1 MKDIRLENGSNALR
15 GATLSPDGKYLFVS
29 HNLGRFTVPTSQLQ
43 QGWMN
48 TNAMSVVDVASLEFK
63 GAVLLDEPER
73 GAPACGEWSVL
84 RGISLSAIR
93 VLMRSA

>member
-73 GAPACGEWSVL
+73 GAAGRVGSVL

>member
-1 MKDIRLENGSNALR
+1 M
-15 GATLSPDGKYLFVS
+15 
-29 HNLGRFTVPTSQLQ
+29 PTTQLQ

-73 GAPACGEWSVL
+73 GAAGRVGSGVYSW
-84 RGISLSAIR
+84 GISLSAIR